1 MKSTCLACVSDIWI
15 SLHNDPVLQH
25 LLSDAHEA
33 IEKHSED
40 RSVSV
45 SRSHTHTLKV
55 SCLWK
60 RSVPSLW
67 LLIFQ
72 RGRVIVILTPKTA
85 QCSMWSCVRRATA
98 THMQVKS
105 NASECVMQPLTTL
118 SIGFSNKDSISSRRG
133 CVNIKTSDVKWLEL
147 KKRDHI
153 LLTRQTTGPIPMY
166 CDPISVVDII
176 YSLTASFCCRI
187 NTRYAHLT
195 DSHRYTGA
203 AMLFKYLQL
212 YLNTRA
218 WGTIE

>member
-1 MKSTCLACVSDIWI
+1 MKSTLACVSDIWI
-15 SLHNDPVLQH
+15 SFHNDPVLKH

-33 IEKHSED
+33 TEKHWED

-45 SRSHTHTLKV
+45 SSHTHTLKV
-55 SCLWK
+55 SCLCPVAMVTHLPARK
-60 RSVPSLW
+60 SHCDLDSKVNVKDSTM
-67 LLIFQ
+67 FN
-72 RGRVIVILTPKTA
+72 VIM
-85 QCSMWSCVRRATA
+85 SVRRATA

-166 CDPISVVDII
+166 CDPFSVVDII

-203 AMLFKYLQL
+203 AMLFK
-212 YLNTRA
+212 
-218 WGTIE
+218 

>member
-1 MKSTCLACVSDIWI
+1 MTQFSSTCYLT
-15 SLHNDPVLQH
+15 HMR
-25 LLSDAHEA
+25 LLRN
-33 IEKHSED
+33 IQRN
-40 RSVSV
+40 RSVFRQLTH
-45 SRSHTHTLKV
+45 SRSRA
-55 SCLWK
+55 C
-60 RSVPSLW
+60 VPSLW

-72 RGRVIVILTPKTA
+72 RGRVIVILTPKWI
-85 QCSMWSCVRRATA
+85 SMFNVIMSVRRATA

-166 CDPISVVDII
+166 CDPISVIDII
-176 YSLTASFCCRI
+176 YSLTASFWCRI

-203 AMLFKYLQL
+203 AMLFK
-212 YLNTRA
+212 
-218 WGTIE
+218 